1 MIADIFSIDEKM
13 LRNFFKKPFNI
24 YEKLDMYYFKV
35 YMFSDICIPVFA
47 RTGKAISYE
56 DTILNS
62 LFDDIVEFVKTKIDI
77 PELRNKFYSKYGFSK
92 IGFLYYPGQVN
103 NHTFYPNIKNKTFV
117 LSDIWTSKSP
127 ESLNLNLIYFTSIYS
142 SAMDEHFLDI
152 PLIRKVAPNEI
163 DDVLIDELLKR
174 KNDREEA
181 YEYLMQNFCFK
192 SWSKNSGI
200 DGIIFRS
207 KDKTLQFNLLSS
219 EIQKLKEKSDDTYN
233 TIKRMWRELLLLNF
247 IQATAPSIDKLKTK
261 LKTSSKTYIS
271 NVCDIFVEFID
282 HADIFA
288 KYSCEDDDFL
298 PSWDKWLLDFN
309 INKIPNETAKTI
321 CQFNPIGK
329 SVLRFLIHCLRR
341 HYTYEEL
348 KNLNTDTVDKLNE
361 IVDALNYH
369 NYSEI
374 ALAQLKVQEQVK

>member
-1 MIADIFSIDEKM
+1 MVTDLFSVDDKM
-13 LRNFFKKPFNI
+13 LKNFFKKAFNI

-47 RTGKAISYE
+47 KTGKAISYE

-62 LFDDIVEFVKTKIDI
+62 LFDDIVKFIKTKIDI

-92 IGFLYYPGQVN
+92 IGFLYYPGQTN
-103 NHTFYPNIKNKTFV
+103 NHISYSNVKNKTFV

-142 SAMDEHFLDI
+142 SVMNKQFLDV
-152 PLIRKVAPNEI
+152 PVIRKVAANEI
-163 DDVLIDELLKR
+163 DDSIINGLIER
-174 KNDREEA
+174 KSDREET
-181 YEYLMQNFCFK
+181 YEYLMNNFCFDT
-192 SWSKNSGI
+192 WSKNSEI
-200 DGIIFRS
+200 NGIIFRS
-207 KDKTLQFNLLSS
+207 KNKTLQFNMLSS
-219 EIQKLKEKSDDTYN
+219 ETQRLQEKSDDTYN
-233 TIKRMWRELLLLNF
+233 TIKRMWRELLLRSF
-247 IQATAPSIDKLKTK
+247 IQAMSPSFDKLKSK
-261 LKTSSKTYIS
+261 LKTNSKTYVS

-282 HADIFA
+282 HADIFT

-329 SVLRFLIHCLRR
+329 SVLRFLIHSLRR
-341 HYTYEEL
+341 HYSYEEL
-348 KNLNTDTVDKLNE
+348 KNLNKDTVDKLNE
-361 IVDALNYH
+361 IVDMLNYH

-374 ALAQLKVQEQVK
+374 ALTQLKIQQQVK

>member
-92 IGFLYYPGQVN
+92 IGFLYYPGN
-103 NHTFYPNIKNKTFV
+103 IGNHISYSNLENKTFV
-117 LSDIWTSKSP
+117 LSDIWTTNSP
-127 ESLNLNLIYFTSIYS
+127 KSLNLNLIYFTSIYS
-142 SAMDEHFLDI
+142 SVMNEQFLDV
-152 PLIRKVAPNEI
+152 PVIRKIAPNEI
-163 DDVLIDELLKR
+163 NDSIIDGLIER
-174 KNDREEA
+174 KSDRKET
-181 YEYLMQNFCFK
+181 YEYLMNNFCFDT
-192 SWSKNSGI
+192 WSKNSEI
-200 DGIIFRS
+200 NGIIFRS
-207 KDKTLQFNLLSS
+207 KNKTLQFNMLSS
-219 EIQKLKEKSDDTYN
+219 ETQKLQEKSDDTYN
-233 TIKRMWRELLLLNF
+233 TIKRMWRELLLLSF
-247 IQATAPSIDKLKTK
+247 IQAMSPSIDNLKTK
-261 LKTSSKTYIS
+261 LKISSKTYIS
-271 NVCDIFVEFID
+271 NVCDVFIDFID
-282 HADIFA
+282 HADLFA

-309 INKIPNETAKTI
+309 IDKIPNETAKTI

-329 SVLRFLIHCLRR
+329 SVLRFLIHSLRR

-374 ALAQLKVQEQVK
+374 ALTQLKIQEQLK